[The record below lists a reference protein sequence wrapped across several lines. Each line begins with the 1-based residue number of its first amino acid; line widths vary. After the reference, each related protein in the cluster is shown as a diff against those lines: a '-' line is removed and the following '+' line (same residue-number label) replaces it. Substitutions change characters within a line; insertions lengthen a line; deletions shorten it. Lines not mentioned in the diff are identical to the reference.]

1 MTTSSRIERVCGLLT
16 GVFAIIAT
24 LLVVNVN
31 LTSQILDFLLLYIL
45 PAWLVAVGSWIHSG
59 TQRKSGF
66 LILLVGGLVLVLEL
80 VPGFLGTFYF
90 HGLLVG
96 LLTLTPGV
104 MAAITIVAAW
114 VSRNSSNS
122 H

>member
-1 MTTSSRIERVCGLLT
+1 MLMTTSNRVERVCGLLT
-16 GVFAIIAT
+16 GVFAIIAALQIVNVNFPIQILASLLLSILPA
-24 LLVVNVN
+24 LLVV
-31 LTSQILDFLLLYIL
+31 
-45 PAWLVAVGSWIHSG
+45 VGSWIHSG
-59 TQRKSGF
+59 TQKKSGF

-104 MAAITIVAAW
+104 MAAMTIVAAW
-114 VSRNSSNS
+114 VSKTK
-122 H
+122 